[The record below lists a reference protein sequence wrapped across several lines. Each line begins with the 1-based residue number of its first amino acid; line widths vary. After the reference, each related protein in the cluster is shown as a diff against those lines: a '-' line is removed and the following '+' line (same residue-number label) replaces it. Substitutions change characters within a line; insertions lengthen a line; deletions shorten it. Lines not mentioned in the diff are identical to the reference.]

1 MVRQLAAEELVARNR
16 SGKRRVTAENVVFP
30 EVGWL
35 RSEADVIHVRS
46 VSKGKRPVMTV
57 DRERPDLFGKLAT
70 ILRESGA
77 PAAEAEGEGNS

>member
-1 MVRQLAAEELVARNR
+1 
-16 SGKRRVTAENVVFP
+16 
-30 EVGWL
+30 
-35 RSEADVIHVRS
+35 
-46 VSKGKRPVMTV
+46 MTV